1 MSSITGSCSQSQSQ
15 LLIQQGL
22 QQAQASHL
30 QQRRD
35 FEQQTV
41 QSLSSSAGAGPV
53 EANKGINIDV
63 YA

>member
-1 MSSITGSCSQSQSQ
+1 MSSITGSCGPTQSE

-22 QQAQASHL
+22 QQAQAAHL

-35 FEQQTV
+35 FAEKTV
-41 QSLSSSAGAGPV
+41 DSLSASAAAPSV
-53 EANKGINIDV
+53 EPNKGINIDV